1 MGRKAFF
8 GLVQRISYVISFM
21 VTQEITRIILLIYQE
36 TTLKLEPEFL
46 KIPIIC
52 SFFFFLRLTYMGGK
66 IKMRRMLCVHGIIK
80 R

>member
-46 KIPIIC
+46 KIPIMR
-52 SFFFFLRLTYMGGK
+52 SFYFFFKANLNGRQNQNEK
-66 IKMRRMLCVHGIIK
+66 DALCAWNY
-80 R
+80 